1 MRKLLGLEEGW
12 TTVVFLLG
20 AILIAGWALVATGWA
35 EGLDV
40 VPLVGAGGLAAGLLL
55 GWSVFRGRVCHLLS
69 AIYGL
74 AWVGFLVGRRL
85 PGELTWGE
93 RIAELA
99 ARVFYWLRQAF
110 TGGTSRDA
118 LIFVILLSG
127 LFWVLGYSAAWN
139 TYRRMRVW
147 RAILPVGV
155 VILVCIYYYFGPAH
169 LMRYLGFYLLF
180 ALLYVA
186 RTHAFQQEQAWQ
198 QGQVAYDPVMRFDIL
213 RAGATFALVILI
225 LAWVLPSA
233 AAVPR
238 LTALWRV
245 ISEPWRTVQEEW
257 QRLFSDLRGGQA
269 VGLIEPFGASL
280 MLGGPREKT
289 DTVVLDIEAPPLDRY
304 YWRGAVYSYYRG
316 DRWEV
321 VEKER
326 ILLIPGRQ
334 PPGMAHD
341 ALRRPVV
348 QTVTSYAPSRHVLV
362 GAAQPVVVDRESEA
376 YINLAEDAPIEFNRI
391 FSVLPLE
398 AGGQYAVTS
407 EVSDAD
413 ATSLREAG
421 TDYPEWVSE
430 RYLQLPALLPDRVR
444 TLAEEITANADN
456 PYDKATALEQYLRQ
470 NITYDL
476 NPPKRPEGQDYADF
490 LLFDSRRDYCSGYAT
505 AMAVMARSVGI
516 PARLAV
522 GYGEG
527 EYDAERDVFR
537 VREKNAHS
545 WVELYFPG
553 YGWIEFEPTASE
565 APIIRPE
572 RTEEGPEE
580 DLPRGGMGRPD
591 MGAPEDEGRYG
602 PEFGETAGWT
612 IEPLAQ
618 RRGLLVW
625 SLAGGLALVAL
636 VVGGWWAAENWGF
649 RRLPPV
655 EQAYARLLRFGHW
668 LGRPL
673 RVSDTPFEW
682 GHDVSVIVPEAQ
694 EPIGQIVDL
703 YVHARFARGTP
714 ADPAAQAAWKQVRP
728 VMWRGWFR
736 RSIPIGL
743 YTRLS
748 KWAKTWLYPRL
759 RRIIPAGGRTH
770 VHE

>member
-12 TTVVFLLG
+12 ITVVCLLG
-20 AILIAGWALVATGWA
+20 ALLVAGWALVATGWA

-40 VPLVGAGGLAAGLLL
+40 VPLVGVGGLAAGLLL
-55 GWSVFRGRVCHLLS
+55 GWSVFRGRICHLFS

-74 AWVGFLVGRRL
+74 TWVGFLVGREL

-93 RIAELA
+93 RITELA
-99 ARVFYWLRQAF
+99 ARVFYWIQQAL
-110 TGGTSRDA
+110 TGGTGRDA
-118 LIFVILLSG
+118 LIFVILLSV
-127 LFWVLGYSAAWN
+127 LFWILGYSAAWN
-139 TYRRMRVW
+139 TFRRMRVW
-147 RAILPVGV
+147 RAVLPVGA
-155 VILVCIYYYFGPAH
+155 VILVSIYYYFGPAH
-169 LMRYLGFYLLF
+169 LMRYLAFYLF
-180 ALLYVA
+180 FSLLYVA
-186 RTHAFQQEQAWQ
+186 RAHAFQQEQAWRQ
-198 QGQVAYDPVMRFDIL
+198 DRVAYDPVLRFDVL
-213 RAGATFALVILI
+213 RAGLMLTVAVLVLSWAL
-225 LAWVLPSA
+225 PGA

-238 LTALWRV
+238 LNAIWRV
-245 ISEPWRTVQEEW
+245 LSEPWRTVQEEW

-269 VGLIEPFGASL
+269 VGIIEPFGSSL
-280 MLGGPREKT
+280 MLGGPRDKK
-289 DTVVLDIEAPPLDRY
+289 DTVVLDVEAPPLYRY

-341 ALRRPVV
+341 ALRRPLV
-348 QTVTSYAPSRHVLV
+348 QTVTSYAPSRRVLV
-362 GAAQPVVVDRESEA
+362 GASQPVEVDRESEA

-398 AGGQYAVTS
+398 AGGQYVVTS

-421 TDYPEWVSE
+421 ADYPEWVRE

-444 TLAEEITANADN
+444 ELAEEITANADN
-456 PYDKATALEQYLRQ
+456 PYDEATALERYLRQ

-476 NPPKRPEGQDYADF
+476 NPPERPAGQDYADF

-537 VREKNAHS
+537 VREQNAHS
-545 WVELYFPG
+545 WVEIYFPG

-565 APIIRPE
+565 DAIVRPARPE
-572 RTEEGPEE
+572 PETEE
-580 DLPRGGMGRPD
+580 DLSRGGMGRPD

-602 PEFGETAGWT
+602 PEFEEGAGWT

-618 RRGLLVW
+618 RRGVLAW

-636 VVGGWWAAENWGF
+636 LVGGWWAAENWGF
-649 RRLPPV
+649 RNLPPV
-655 EQAYARLLRFGHW
+655 EQVYARLLRFGHW

-673 RVSDTPFEW
+673 RTSDTPFEW
-682 GHDVSVIVPEAQ
+682 GHDVSAILPEAQ
-694 EPIGQIVDL
+694 PAIGQIVDL
-703 YVHARFARGTP
+703 YVHARFARGAP
-714 ADPAAQAAWKQVRP
+714 ADPAAKAAWTQVRP
-728 VMWRGWFR
+728 VVWRGWFR
-736 RSIPIGL
+736 RIVPAGSLARLGRWAEAQFGGWL
-743 YTRLS
+743 RRLS
-748 KWAKTWLYPRL
+748 RWGANLWL
-759 RRIIPAGGRTH
+759 
-770 VHE
+770 